1 MPNARHKNKKCVSL
15 WLSKEELAKLNETAE
30 KSGTTKTQ
38 VILDALSDFIRKNP
52 NDSKKSATTK
62 KNTVKSKKNPENA
75 D

>member
-1 MPNARHKNKKCVSL
+1 M
-15 WLSKEELAKLNETAE
+15 SKEELAKLNETAE
-30 KSGTTKTQ
+30 RSGTTKTQ
-38 VILDALSDFIRKNP
+38 VILDALKDFIQNNP